1 MTQLRPL
8 KPGPGPEIVWR
19 TTTYQGTTIRCL
31 VDPSLSGS
39 GFLPAYAVLDEA
51 ALIASSPA
59 EIRKLIDVKGGQP
72 SITSSSAYTRA
83 LARVPS
89 GSSSLYVDVDGIVS
103 QFASALPPDVE
114 ANLEPIKTV
123 VTGGTNSS
131 SGVTAR
137 LFIEIR

>member
-1 MTQLRPL
+1 V
-8 KPGPGPEIVWR
+8 E
-19 TTTYQGTTIRCL
+19 
-31 VDPSLSGS
+31 
-39 GFLPAYAVLDEA
+39 
-51 ALIASSPA
+51 
-59 EIRKLIDVKGGQP
+59 
-72 SITSSSAYTRA
+72 
-83 LARVPS
+83 
-89 GSSSLYVDVDGIVS
+89 GIVS